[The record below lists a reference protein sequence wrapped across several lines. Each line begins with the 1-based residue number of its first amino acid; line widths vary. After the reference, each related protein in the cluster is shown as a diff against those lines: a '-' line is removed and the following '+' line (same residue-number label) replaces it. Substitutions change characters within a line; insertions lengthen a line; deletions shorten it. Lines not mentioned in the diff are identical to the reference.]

1 MKFRAARAKV
11 RGMESEFLCF
21 HRLDV
26 LHEVFWAKGHAPQER
41 AFSSRAARRVTPQNP
56 FYAKK
61 AAIQQPF

>member
-11 RGMESEFLCF
+11 CGIKSEFLRF
-21 HRLDV
+21 HRIAAF
-26 LHEVFWAKGHAPQER
+26 HEVFWAKYHAPQER